1 MDATG
6 YFLAVY
12 NETLRLRAER
22 QLILAA
28 VRAERARA
36 QRVRLEIQ
44 AIRDSQIS
52 PGEAQP
58 V

>member
-1 MDATG
+1 MDDTG
-6 YFLAVY
+6 YFLSVY
-12 NETLRLRAER
+12 SETLRLRAER

-28 VRAERARA
+28 VKIERERA

-44 AIRDSQIS
+44 AIRDSQIA

>member
-1 MDATG
+1 MDDTG

-22 QLILAA
+22 QLILSA
-28 VRAERARA
+28 VKTERERA

-44 AIRDSQIS
+44 AIRDSQIA
-52 PGEAQP
+52 PREAQP